1 MEAAL
6 RVKKL
11 CSEFAGPFELS
22 LGIGTC
28 AAITGSSGSGKSL
41 FLRMIADLD
50 PNEGEVW
57 LNERERASMSAPAWR
72 KQVTYVSAESGWWT
86 DRVIEHFAVNRRSEV
101 AALAARLG
109 LRVDLLDAPIAQLS
123 TGEKQRFSLIR
134 AVLPDPPVLLLDEPT
149 GPLDEDR
156 SFGSRRSFGSE
167 WQREHPSCW
176 ALTIQTR
183 PSAWAISAI
192 EWLQDIWKCHA
203 IPLAGI
209 ILGNVLNSASLSLDS
224 FLGSVHRERQAIE
237 ARLSLGEA
245 YRQAIAP
252 LVREAIRRGLLPIIN
267 QMSAAGIGTL
277 PGIMTGQILAGLD
290 PLEAV
295 KTQILQMFLLSGGSG
310 LSALVVSYLAAWRL
324 TDQRQRLRLDR
335 LSNRS

>member
-6 RVKKL
+6 LVKKL
-11 CSEFAGPFELS
+11 RSQFAGPFELN
-22 LGIGTC
+22 LGMGTC

-86 DRVIEHFAVNRRSEV
+86 DKVIEHFAENRRSEV

-149 GPLDEDR
+149 GPLDEESVAR
-156 SFGSRRSFGSE
+156 VE
-167 WQREHPSCW
+167 ALLRERMATGASILLVTHDPNQ
-176 ALTIQTR
+176 AER
-183 PSAWAISAI
+183 
-192 EWLQDIWKCHA
+192 
-203 IPLAGI
+203 
-209 ILGNVLNSASLSLDS
+209 LGNQ
-224 FLGSVHRERQAIE
+224 H
-237 ARLSLGEA
+237 
-245 YRQAIAP
+245 YR
-252 LVREAIRRGLLPIIN
+252 
-267 QMSAAGIGTL
+267 MAAGH
-277 PGIMTGQILAGLD
+277 
-290 PLEAV
+290 LE
-295 KTQILQMFLLSGGSG
+295 MP
-310 LSALVVSYLAAWRL
+310 
-324 TDQRQRLRLDR
+324 
-335 LSNRS
+335 